1 MIKLVMM
8 VRRRGDLTHEQF
20 RDHYERVHA
29 PLAQSLF
36 TSLRGYV
43 RNYAEKTV
51 AGAQIRFDVIIELWF
66 EDERGWKEAI
76 AAMDTPGGGRCRRM
90 KKASWTG
97 RRRWQCSCRSTAPTF
112 RELDRSRQRLRSVRR
127 T

>member
-51 AGAQIRFDVIIELWF
+51 TGAETGFDVITELWF
-66 EDERGWKEAI
+66 DDEQGWKDAA
-76 AAMDTPGGGRCRRM
+76 AAMDTPGG
-90 KKASWTG
+90 KALEADEES
-97 RRRWQCSCRSTAPTF
+97 F
-112 RELDRSRQRLRSVRR
+112 MDRPATVAMLVQEHSSHFSRG
-127 T
+127 